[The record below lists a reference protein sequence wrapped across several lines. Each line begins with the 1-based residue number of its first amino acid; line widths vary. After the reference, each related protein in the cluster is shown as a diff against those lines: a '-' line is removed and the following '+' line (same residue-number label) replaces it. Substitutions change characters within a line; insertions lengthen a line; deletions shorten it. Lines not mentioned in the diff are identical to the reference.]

1 MKLIGSDDVQKNG
14 ENNVQET
21 STITSNLMG
30 IGHSTTAAN
39 HSNETNST
47 NLKNETKNDFEKQNL
62 IKNNNNNN
70 NISRPTNLL
79 LLPTSPPPP
88 PSSSLKSLI
97 TPSSLLP
104 PPPLNNQSKSLPS
117 SLLPSP
123 SLNPSIP
130 PPFSS
135 SLNSESSPSS
145 NMAAATFLSNWRRQS
160 KTTKNNNKT
169 INCVNENNEN
179 NNKINNGYTLS
190 ELSHDVL
197 AQIIRLFPF
206 SSSLTP
212 TPSSSS
218 SSTSTIINNN
228 SSSSPS
234 QRHIIYRALSQ
245 PNPTINTNL
254 KCSSLLNEEKKKK
267 EENKSLININKL
279 NNNNEDEEILNNNNK
294 IPPKKQLLRDWHT
307 RAGSSSLGRK
317 LRRAAS
323 TFSGSKMIEGI
334 SSKERPKNL
343 SIFGKSEKNS
353 RKNGKSPPTSCNGAL
368 SRLCKVGWQ
377 KKLFFEFKF

>member
-1 MKLIGSDDVQKNG
+1 
-14 ENNVQET
+14 
-21 STITSNLMG
+21 
-30 IGHSTTAAN
+30 
-39 HSNETNST
+39 
-47 NLKNETKNDFEKQNL
+47 
-62 IKNNNNNN
+62 
-70 NISRPTNLL
+70 
-79 LLPTSPPPP
+79 
-88 PSSSLKSLI
+88 
-97 TPSSLLP
+97 
-104 PPPLNNQSKSLPS
+104 
-117 SLLPSP
+117 
-123 SLNPSIP
+123 
-130 PPFSS
+130 
-135 SLNSESSPSS
+135 
-145 NMAAATFLSNWRRQS
+145 MAAATFLSNWRRQS

-212 TPSSSS
+212 TPSSSP
-218 SSTSTIINNN
+218 TSTIINNN

-254 KCSSLLNEEKKKK
+254 KCSPLNEEKKKK

-279 NNNNEDEEILNNNNK
+279 NNNNDDEEILNNNK

-343 SIFGKSEKNS
+343 SIFGKSEKN
-353 RKNGKSPPTSCNGAL
+353 RKNGKSPTSCNGAL
-368 SRLCKVGWQ
+368 SRLCKVSVDTMAITALPLDCWLKERLKNWVQLSGHQ
-377 KKLFFEFKF
+377 G

>member
-1 MKLIGSDDVQKNG
+1 MKQKM
-14 ENNVQET
+14 
-21 STITSNLMG
+21 L
-30 IGHSTTAAN
+30 
-39 HSNETNST
+39 
-47 NLKNETKNDFEKQNL
+47 FEKQNNL
-62 IKNNNNNN
+62 IKNNITND

-79 LLPTSPPPP
+79 LLPTTTTSPQPS
-88 PSSSLKSLI
+88 SSSLKSLI

-104 PPPLNNQSKSLPS
+104 PPPINNQSKSLPS

-123 SLNPSIP
+123 ILNSPSIP

-218 SSTSTIINNN
+218 SSTTSTIINNN
-228 SSSSPS
+228 SSSTPS

-254 KCSSLLNEEKKKK
+254 KCSSPLNEEKKKK

-279 NNNNEDEEILNNNNK
+279 NIGEEEILNNK
-294 IPPKKQLLRDWHT
+294 ISPKKQLLRDWHT

-353 RKNGKSPPTSCNGAL
+353 RKNGKSPTSCNGH
-368 SRLCKVGWQ
+368 
-377 KKLFFEFKF
+377 